1 MDSRGWRR
9 RAAVIR
15 NAVRYFDRICDEL
28 VDPWD
33 LIDSDS
39 RFKAALGR
47 SYLRYENLLLDQ
59 GLADFAH
66 LQRWTVELLERD
78 GQIADEISGGIR
90 HLMCDEYQ
98 DTSHAQELLLTLL
111 AGRHDNLCVVGDDDQ
126 GLYRFRGASVENM
139 IRFPERHPDCRVV
152 ELNVNHRSHA
162 TIIRAF
168 TSWMR
173 SADWS
178 NADPEGR
185 PFRYDKTVTPVVR
198 EGDDYPA
205 IIRIDGNGPLD
216 EADQLVHLVRFLK
229 RNRVIT
235 NYSQVALL
243 LHSVREEVAGRYL
256 DALEDGDIPAG
267 IPRAGI
273 ARAGVGTGRRLGRR
287 ELAVTTIHR
296 SKGLEWDV
304 VVVGS
309 LAFHNRDVDPV
320 GRVLLPHA
328 NRRVLEPRDRI
339 ATFDHMRQHYVAFS
353 RARHLLALTAGE
365 LPRARF
371 DPIWDEAEA
380 WSGMSPARRQALARQ
395 RFTTGEVDA
404 SLGRDVPQPSPRR
417 RLSELRPK
425 RIVVHM
431 GRSNRPVSPRTLTS

>member
-1 MDSRGWRR
+1 M
-9 RAAVIR
+9 
-15 NAVRYFDRICDEL
+15 
-28 VDPWD
+28 
-33 LIDSDS
+33 
-39 RFKAALGR
+39 
-47 SYLRYENLLLDQ
+47 
-59 GLADFAH
+59 
-66 LQRWTVELLERD
+66 
-78 GQIADEISGGIR
+78 
-90 HLMCDEYQ
+90 
-98 DTSHAQELLLTLL
+98 
-111 AGRHDNLCVVGDDDQ
+111 
-126 GLYRFRGASVENM
+126 
-139 IRFPERHPDCRVV
+139 RFPERNPDCRVV

-168 TSWMR
+168 TDWMR

-178 NADPEGR
+178 NPDPEGR
-185 PFRYDKTVTPVVR
+185 PFRYDKTVTPAVS

-205 IIRIDGNGPLD
+205 IIRIDGNGPVD
-216 EADQLVHLVRFLK
+216 EADQLIRLLRFLK

-235 NYSQVALL
+235 DYSQVALL

-256 DALEDGDIPAG
+256 DALDDADIPAG
-267 IPRAGI
+267 IPRAG
-273 ARAGVGTGRRLGRR
+273 AGTGRRLGRR
-287 ELAVTTIHR
+287 ELAITTIHR

-328 NRRVLEPRDRI
+328 GRRVLEPSGRI
-339 ATFDHMRQHYVAFS
+339 AAFDHMRQHYVGFS

-380 WSGMSPARRQALARQ
+380 WDGMSPARRQALARQ

-404 SLGRDVPQPSPRR
+404 PLGRDAQLARDAPPPSPRQ

-425 RIVVHM
+425 RIVVHL
-431 GRSNRPVSPRTLTS
+431 GRSNRFVSPRAPAS